1 MFAMTRP
8 SPLLQR
14 PSSRRGALQTLLIAS
29 AGATG
34 LCTTAGSARAA
45 PDAAASPTVTAAAF
59 PAELP
64 TMLETPKWSG
74 QARLTFFGLGIYD
87 ARLWVGPG
95 FAQSNYAASPFLLEL
110 RYLRN
115 LYGSAI
121 AKRALQEMERVG
133 PINDNQRKDWLAA
146 MLQAFP
152 DVQEGDRIAGLHQ
165 PGTGA
170 RFWHNGKL
178 RASIADSEFS
188 RYFFGIWLAASSS
201 EPTLRA
207 QLLQNAAP

>member
-1 MFAMTRP
+1 MPSMTTTN
-8 SPLLQR
+8 
-14 PSSRRGALQTLLIAS
+14 RRAALQTLLVAS
-29 AGATG
+29 ATGLYLTAGAT
-34 LCTTAGSARAA
+34 RAA
-45 PDAAASPTVTAAAF
+45 TADAAPF

-64 TMLETPKWSG
+64 AVLEAPKWSG
-74 QARLTFFGLGIYD
+74 QARMTFFGLSIYD

-95 FAQSNYAASPFLLEL
+95 FAQTNYAAAPFLLEL
-110 RYLRN
+110 HYLRN

-133 PINDNQRKDWLAA
+133 PITESQRKDWLAG